1 MAVVKML
8 ALTLIGP
15 KAEMEAVARLMV
27 LSGGFQPL
35 PLDLLLRDRSVRS
48 RISTESE
55 NPYDDLLVKLANVW
69 QAAGERVPDPLPVP
83 ITPEFSLSS
92 ATKAVN
98 ETVKRLAVWASR
110 RDALMEEREQL
121 EAARILTAALAER
134 DMRLGELAD
143 TTYLVPLFGKMTD
156 ENYRRLE
163 EATKE
168 APLLLEP
175 LLSRQ
180 GSTWFLGLTAPGYRE
195 GAGKLLD
202 SLYFKGFSLKTMV
215 ESLPGDPAEPLSRRI
230 ENHRKAIE
238 GLRKA
243 AGTVLGERRENME
256 QLYASV
262 YTMQRVYDLCRGRGE
277 LSGLYLLSGWIPEDT
292 LGRVRGLL
300 EKEAPQTAIHVEE
313 IGEIPYPG
321 IRIPTLL
328 QNLPLV
334 RAFQDVVS
342 LYSLPSYGEMDP
354 SFFVAVSFCLF
365 FGFMFGDVGHG
376 LVLVVAAALLQRKRV
391 MSRSM
396 GTVLKAAGTAS
407 MLFGF
412 LYGSVFG
419 VEGWIPAL
427 WISPMEDMN
436 QLLAVSI
443 GVGVAVITLGM
454 VLNMI
459 SCYRARDFGRMLFDG
474 RGLAGV
480 VLYLSLAG
488 AGYAAMT
495 GARMP
500 WPSWVLWAL
509 LATLLAVILLRDV
522 LARVLLR
529 QHAPGGEE
537 SGGLYAFEVLHN
549 LMSFLSNT
557 ASFVRLAAFALNHV
571 GLSLAVMMLSDMV
584 RNLPGGIL
592 FKGVILLVGNVVI
605 VGLEGLIVFIQTLRL
620 EYYEFFSKFY
630 KGGGRAF
637 RPIAFRGARPQPKTG
652 SARS

>member
-15 KAEMEAVARLMV
+15 KEEMEAVARLMV
-27 LSGGFQPL
+27 LTGGFQPM
-35 PLDLLLRDRSVRS
+35 PLDLLLRDRSTRS
-48 RISTESE
+48 RISTASE
-55 NPYDDLLVKLANVW
+55 NPYDELLVKLANVW
-69 QAAGERVPDPLPVP
+69 QAAGEKAPDPAPVP
-83 ITPEFSLSS
+83 ITPEFGLE
-92 ATKAVN
+92 KARAAVE
-98 ETVKRLAVWASR
+98 ETVGRLALWHAR
-110 RDALMEEREQL
+110 REALLEESEQL
-121 EAARILTAALAER
+121 EAARILNGALEDRGMKLA
-134 DMRLGELAD
+134 DLAD
-143 TTYLVPLFGKMTD
+143 TTYLVPLFGKLTD

-175 LLSRQ
+175 LLSAK
-180 GSTWFLGLTAPGYRE
+180 GSTWLLGLTAPGYRQ
-195 GAGKLLD
+195 GARKLLD
-202 SLYFKGFSLKTMV
+202 SLYFKEFSLQEMAA
-215 ESLPGDPAEPLSRRI
+215 SLAGNPSEELTRRI
-230 ENHRKAIE
+230 ANHAKAIE
-238 GLRKA
+238 GLKKA
-243 AGTVLGERRENME
+243 AGNVLGADRGRME
-256 QLYASV
+256 HLYASI

-277 LSGLYLLSGWIPEDT
+277 LSGLYLLTGWIPEDT
-292 LGRVRGLL
+292 LARTRGVL
-300 EKEAPQTAIHVEE
+300 EKEAPKTAIHIEE
-313 IGEIPYPG
+313 IGEMPFTG

-342 LYSLPSYGEMDP
+342 LYSLPAYGEMDP

-376 LVLVVAAALLQRKRV
+376 LVLAVGSALLQRRGILSK
-391 MSRSM
+391 SM
-396 GTVLKAAGTAS
+396 GTVLKSAGAAS
-407 MLFGF
+407 VIFGF
-412 LYGSVFG
+412 LYGSIFG
-419 VEGWIPAL
+419 IEGLIPAL

-436 QLLAVSI
+436 RLLAVSI
-443 GVGVAVITLGM
+443 GVGVTIITLGM

-459 SCYRARDFGRMLFDG
+459 ACYRSRDFGRMLFDG

-495 GARMP
+495 GARLP
-500 WPSWVLWAL
+500 GPSWAAWAL
-509 LATLLAVILLRDV
+509 PAALLAVIILRDV
-522 LARVLLR
+522 LARVLLK
-529 QHAPGGEE
+529 QQTHGEE
-537 SGGLYAFEVLHN
+537 AGGLYAFEVLHN

-592 FKGVILLVGNVVI
+592 FKAVLLVTGNVVI

-630 KGGGRAF
+630 RGGGRAF
-637 RPIAFRGARPQPKTG
+637 RPVAFRGARPQVRPG
-652 SARS
+652 SSRP

>member
-8 ALTLIGP
+8 AVTLIGP
-15 KAEMEAVARLMV
+15 KAEMETVARLMV
-27 LSGGFQPL
+27 LTGGFQPL
-35 PLDLLLRDRSVRS
+35 PLDLLLKDRSVRS
-48 RISTESE
+48 KITTASD
-55 NPYDDLLVKLANVW
+55 NPYDELLVKLSEVW

-83 ITPEFSLSS
+83 IAPDFSLDRAS
-92 ATKAVN
+92 KAVN
-98 ETVKRLAVWASR
+98 ETVRRLALWSKR
-110 RDALMEEREQL
+110 REELSEEREEL
-121 EAARILTAALAER
+121 EAAKILTSSLSER
-134 DMRLGELAD
+134 GFSLLDLVD
-143 TTYLVPLFGKMTD
+143 TTYLVPLFGKLTD
-156 ENYRRLE
+156 DNYHRLE
-163 EATKE
+163 EATLE

-175 LLSRQ
+175 LLSRH
-180 GSTWFLGLTAPGYRE
+180 GFTWFLGLTAPGYRE
-195 GAGKLLD
+195 GAKKLLD
-202 SLYFKGFSLKTMV
+202 SLYFKGFSLK
-215 ESLPGDPAEPLSRRI
+215 EIASCLAEDPDRQISRRI
-230 ENHRKAIE
+230 ENVSKAIE
-238 GLRKA
+238 GLKRA
-243 AGTVLGERRENME
+243 AAEVLQSNRESME
-256 QLYASV
+256 HLYASI

-292 LGRVRGLL
+292 LQRTLKIL
-300 EKEAPQTAIHVEE
+300 EREAPKTTVHFEE
-313 IGEIPYPG
+313 LGEIPYTG
-321 IRIPTLL
+321 IRVPTLL
-328 QNLPLV
+328 RNLPLV
-334 RAFQDVVS
+334 RAFQDVVA
-342 LYSLPSYGEMDP
+342 LYSLPSYGELDP

-376 LVLVVAAALLQRKRV
+376 LVLVLAASILQRKRI

-396 GTVLKAAGTAS
+396 GTVLKSAGVSS

-436 QLLAVSI
+436 RLLGVSI
-443 GVGVAVITLGM
+443 GVGVTVITFGM
-454 VLNMI
+454 ILNMI
-459 SCYRARDFGRMLFDG
+459 SCYRARDFGRLLFDG

-488 AGYAAMT
+488 AGYAALT

-522 LARVLLR
+522 LARLLLR
-529 QHAPGGEE
+529 QRTHEE
-537 SGGLYAFEVLHN
+537 EGALYAFEVLHN
-549 LMSFLSNT
+549 LLNFLSNT

-592 FKGVILLVGNVVI
+592 FKGVILIAGNVVI

-637 RPIAFRGARPQPKTG
+637 RPIAFRGARPQARPG
-652 SARS
+652 SART

>member
-27 LSGGFQPL
+27 LTGGFQPL
-35 PLDLLLRDRSVRS
+35 PLDLLLRDRAVRS
-48 RISTESE
+48 RITTESA
-55 NPYDDLLVKLANVW
+55 NPYDDLLVKVASVW

-83 ITPEFSLSS
+83 ITPEFGLEQ
-92 ATKAVN
+92 ATRAVN
-98 ETVKRLAVWASR
+98 ETVRRLSVWASR
-110 RDALMEEREQL
+110 REALLEEREEL
-121 EAARILTAALAER
+121 EAARILTTALAER
-134 DMRLGELAD
+134 GMKLEELAG

-163 EATKE
+163 EATRE

-195 GAGKLLD
+195 GAKKLLD
-202 SLYFKGFSLKTMV
+202 SLYYTGFSLV
-215 ESLPGDPAEPLSRRI
+215 EMAGSLPGDPAEALSRRI
-230 ENHRKAIE
+230 ENHKKAIE
-238 GLRKA
+238 GLKRA
-243 AGTVLGERRENME
+243 AGAVLVERRDSME
-256 QLYASV
+256 RLYASI

-277 LSGLYLLSGWIPEDT
+277 LSGLYLLAGWIPEDT
-292 LGRVRGLL
+292 LARVSKAI
-300 EKEAPQTAIHVEE
+300 EQEAPQTAIHVEE
-313 IGEIPYPG
+313 IGEMPYTG

-342 LYSLPSYGEMDP
+342 LYSLPSYGEIDP

-376 LVLVVAAALLQRKRV
+376 LVLIIGAALLQRKRI

-396 GTVLKAAGTAS
+396 GTVLKSAGAAS

-419 VEGWIPAL
+419 VEGWLPAL

-436 QLLAVSI
+436 QLLGVSL

-454 VLNMI
+454 VLNMVA
-459 SCYRARDFGRMLFDG
+459 CYRARDFGRLLFDG

-509 LATLLAVILLRDV
+509 LGSLVAVILLRDV
-522 LARVLLR
+522 LARLLLR
-529 QHAPGGEE
+529 QQTHGEE
-537 SGGLYAFEVLHN
+537 GGGLYAFEVLHN

-592 FKGVILLVGNVVI
+592 FKGIILLAGNVVI

-630 KGGGRAF
+630 RGGGRAF
-637 RPIAFRGARPQPKTG
+637 RPVAFRGARPQAKPGSTG
-652 SARS
+652 T

>member
-48 RISTESE
+48 RITTESA
-55 NPYDDLLVKLANVW
+55 NPYDDLLVKVANVW
-69 QAAGERVPDPLPVP
+69 QAAGERVPEPLPVP
-83 ITPEFSLSS
+83 ITPEFGLEN

-98 ETVKRLAVWASR
+98 ETVRRLSVWAAR
-110 RDALMEEREQL
+110 RDALVEESEEL
-121 EAARILTAALAER
+121 EAARILTNALSER
-134 DMRLGELAD
+134 GMKLEELAD
-143 TTYLVPLFGKMTD
+143 TAYLVPVFGKMTD
-156 ENYRRLE
+156 ENYHRLE
-163 EATKE
+163 EATRE
-168 APLLLEP
+168 APLLLET

-180 GSTWFLGLTAPGYRE
+180 VNTWFLGLTAPGYRE
-195 GAGKLLD
+195 GAKKLLD
-202 SLYFKGFSLKTMV
+202 SLYYKGFSLKAMA
-215 ESLPGDPAEPLSRRI
+215 ESLAGNPEGALARRI

-243 AGTVLGERRENME
+243 AGTVLGADRERME
-256 QLYASV
+256 HLYASI

-292 LGRVRGLL
+292 LARVRKAI
-300 EKEAPQTAIHVEE
+300 EQEAPQTALHVEE
-313 IGEIPYPG
+313 IGEMPYTG

-376 LVLVVAAALLQRKRV
+376 LVLIIGAALLQRKGI

-396 GTVLKAAGTAS
+396 GTVLKSAGAAS

-419 VEGWIPAL
+419 VEGWLPAL

-436 QLLAVSI
+436 QLLGVSL

-459 SCYRARDFGRMLFDG
+459 SCYRARDFGRLLFDG

-500 WPSWVLWAL
+500 WPSWVLWTL

-522 LARVLLR
+522 LARLLLR
-529 QHAPGGEE
+529 QQTHGEE
-537 SGGLYAFEVLHN
+537 GGGLYAFEVLHN

-592 FKGVILLVGNVVI
+592 FKGVIILVGNVVI

-630 KGGGRAF
+630 RGGGRAF
-637 RPIAFRGARPQPKTG
+637 RPVAFRGARPQARPG
-652 SARS
+652 SART